1 MNFYKQAATAI
12 DHLDT
17 KQGSVKG
24 SIAAAGLGD
33 GANGKEGKRVL
44 ACMPYSLVSML
55 YISDLIAVLH
65 ICCSQWLLNR
75 LNVRADPF
83 LVFPLSKP
91 FRSCGIDRTIIQSL
105 SDSLKLL
112 QVEKKTFPQK
122 VPEGAPSS
130 KNLLLV
136 LLHDLLFSKDAKIQA
151 SDKWPPK
158 MAIMR
163 HATRLKAELVK
174 LQIKKGLSTKEA
186 FEMEGGNIAG
196 TLRLTCPS
204 ELELTVSCSND
215 SSIRQVQQQCC

>member
-1 MNFYKQAATAI
+1 MVI
-12 DHLDT
+12 
-17 KQGSVKG
+17 
-24 SIAAAGLGD
+24 
-33 GANGKEGKRVL
+33 E
-44 ACMPYSLVSML
+44 SLKCKSRSL
-55 YISDLIAVLH
+55 PCI
-65 ICCSQWLLNR
+65 
-75 LNVRADPF
+75 
-83 LVFPLSKP
+83 PLSKP

-196 TLRLTCPS
+196 ALRLICPS

-215 SSIRQVQQQCC
+215 SSIRQVQQQCCRALCPD